1 MKKMYKHLGAM
12 FVALFVLTTSSVATA
27 AYVGATAVNASVY
40 DHFEMVIQRVP
51 YQEKICTQ
59 ATIGNGSATNEIIG
73 GIIGGAIGN
82 KFGNGDGQD
91 AATLAGILLGAS
103 LAHDSDASN
112 SGYTTNCYYE
122 TRYGEA
128 KAHQAYSHSTI
139 EFYIDDKKY
148 SFNFVK

>member
-27 AYVGATAVNASVY
+27 KTSVNANVY
-40 DHFEMVIQRVP
+40 DHFKMVVQRVP

-59 ATIGNGSATNEIIG
+59 ATIGNGSATNEIVG

-82 KFGNGDGQD
+82 KFGKGDGQD

-128 KAHQAYSHSTI
+128 RAHQAYSHSSI

>member
-1 MKKMYKHLGAM
+1 M

-27 AYVGATAVNASVY
+27 KTSVNAKVY
-40 DHFEMVIQRVP
+40 DHFKMVIQRVP

-128 KAHQAYSHSTI
+128 RAHQVYSHSTI